1 MSEINELFDACFFG
15 KEVISFGFMKI
26 NGASQENSSLG
37 LAVIFVMPNGNK
49 DILIFSDNFVE
60 SFAIEMN
67 IAFANLPDGNIKA
80 QVDLMLNA
88 KNGPI
93 DIDAAPQH
101 PISVLLNNIP
111 TPPAQLNASD
121 KRLVVSFVH
130 INPYTDL
137 IKLDV
142 SFLDKHTDRYSIP
155 ITSAAFLCTGLQKY
169 LTSIR

>member
-26 NGASQENSSLG
+26 NDTSEENSNLG
-37 LAVIFVMPNGNK
+37 LAVVFALQNGNK
-49 DILIFSDNFVE
+49 DILIFSKNFVE
-60 SFAIEMN
+60 SLAMEMN

-80 QVDLMLNA
+80 QVDLVLNA
-88 KNGPI
+88 KNGRI

-101 PISVLLNNIP
+101 PINVLLNNIP
-111 TPPAQLNASD
+111 TPPTQLNASD

-130 INPYTDL
+130 INRYTDL
-137 IKLDV
+137 IKFDA
-142 SFLDKHTDRYSIP
+142 SFLDNHTDRYSIP
-155 ITSAAFLCTGLQKY
+155 ITSAAFLCAGLQKY